1 MIEHFVLSVVRPKKA
16 RNSTCSA
23 DLLYVTRQTIHCV
36 FEQKITSI
44 CTTMFV
50 FRRLLPAYSSLAR
63 FPQLIFTKDNS
74 AEYKAEMEHLLNK
87 AKLNDTGFGGEWGW
101 NQEKVMSQDRC
112 HSRILVVYHQQF
124 FRNFDLKTCISMER
138 NQCSLYSMALMF
150 SFQTR
155 TCTLREF
162 YLFWIQSNTTLIDI
176 FNHQIVALPAG
187 AEPNL
192 KSGLR
197 YTKVGDGLWFYFCV
211 IQPS

>member
-1 MIEHFVLSVVRPKKA
+1 
-16 RNSTCSA
+16 
-23 DLLYVTRQTIHCV
+23 
-36 FEQKITSI
+36 
-44 CTTMFV
+44 MFV

-101 NQEKVMSQDRC
+101 NQEKLMRQDRC

-124 FRNFDLKTCISMER
+124 FRNFDLKTSHVSAWKGISAVY
-138 NQCSLYSMALMF
+138 YSMALMF
-150 SFQTR
+150 CFQTW

-197 YTKVGDGLWFYFCV
+197 YTKVDDGLWFYCCV
-211 IQPS
+211 IQPC

>member
-1 MIEHFVLSVVRPKKA
+1 MSTLFWVLFAQKKQGIA
-16 RNSTCSA
+16 PV
-23 DLLYVTRQTIHCV
+23 LQTYSMWQGRHCL

-101 NQEKVMSQDRC
+101 NQEKLMRQDLC

-124 FRNFDLKTCISMER
+124 FRNFDLKTSHVSAWKGISAVYIQWPWCFAFKLEHVLWESST
-138 NQCSLYSMALMF
+138 CFEYS
-150 SFQTR
+150 
-155 TCTLREF
+155 
-162 YLFWIQSNTTLIDI
+162 
-176 FNHQIVALPAG
+176 QIP
-187 AEPNL
+187 P
-192 KSGLR
+192 
-197 YTKVGDGLWFYFCV
+197 
-211 IQPS
+211 

>member
-1 MIEHFVLSVVRPKKA
+1 M
-16 RNSTCSA
+16 
-23 DLLYVTRQTIHCV
+23 TRQTIHCV

-101 NQEKVMSQDRC
+101 NQEKLMSQDWC
-112 HSRILVVYHQQF
+112 HSRILVVYHHQF

-138 NQCSLYSMALMF
+138 NQYSLYSMALMF
-150 SFQTR
+150 PLQTR

-176 FNHQIVALPAG
+176 FNHQTVALPAG

-197 YTKVGDGLWFYFCV
+197 YTKVGDGLWFYCCM
-211 IQPS
+211 IQPC

>member
-1 MIEHFVLSVVRPKKA
+1 M
-16 RNSTCSA
+16 
-23 DLLYVTRQTIHCV
+23 TRQTIHCL

-101 NQEKVMSQDRC
+101 NQEKLMSQDRC

-124 FRNFDLKTCISMER
+124 FRNFDLKRCISMER

-150 SFQTR
+150 SFQTLSKYVFEFESWVAPLKVLCKYIISSSAIKEETIFGR
-155 TCTLREF
+155 RDKDVNVSTLAVLPP
-162 YLFWIQSNTTLIDI
+162 YVYCLLFL
-176 FNHQIVALPAG
+176 F
-187 AEPNL
+187 
-192 KSGLR
+192 
-197 YTKVGDGLWFYFCV
+197 
-211 IQPS
+211 